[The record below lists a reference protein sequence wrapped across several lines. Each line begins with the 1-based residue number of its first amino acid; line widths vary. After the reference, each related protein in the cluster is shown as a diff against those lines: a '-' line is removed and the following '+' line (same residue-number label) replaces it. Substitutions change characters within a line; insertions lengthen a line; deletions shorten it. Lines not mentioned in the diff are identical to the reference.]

1 MTAEHVLA
9 RDIAAFDRMKAEL
22 QQHHNGKFVIF
33 YDGQLQGSFDS
44 FDSAAREA
52 VKRFRDSPFL
62 IRQVGAPE
70 VSPMPASVAFR
81 PANANP

>member
-1 MTAEHVLA
+1 MAAEHVLA
-9 RDIAAFDRMKAEL
+9 KDIAAFDRMKVEL

-33 YDGQLQGSFDS
+33 HEGQLQGS